1 MLGSPLIIAEIRM
14 LFIIIANKG
23 FASVFHRFDGV
34 GLAGKYQVAG
44 SQSD

>member
-14 LFIIIANKG
+14 LLFIIANKG

-34 GLAGKYQVAG
+34 GLAGL
-44 SQSD
+44 